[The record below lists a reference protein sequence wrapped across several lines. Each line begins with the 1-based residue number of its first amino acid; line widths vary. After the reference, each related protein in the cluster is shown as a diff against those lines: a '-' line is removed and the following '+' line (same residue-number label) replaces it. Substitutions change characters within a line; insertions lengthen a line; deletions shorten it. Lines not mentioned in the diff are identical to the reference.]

1 MADRILHA
9 VAVSFDWVI
18 DMALHWAAQYIGRPW
33 VNGGRD
39 IQSGVD
45 CWGLL
50 CHVYRQHY
58 NINLPVFIGVDA
70 ADNRAVAKLMNQHD
84 QWRELPT
91 PMEGC
96 AVALSK
102 NKALHHVGLYVC
114 GRVLHAMEGQ
124 GVVSQTVA
132 TLTAKGWT
140 TIRYFQHEGM
150 A

>member
-1 MADRILHA
+1 MA
-9 VAVSFDWVI
+9 
-18 DMALHWAAQYIGRPW
+18 MHWAAQYIGKPW

-39 IQSGVD
+39 IRIGVD

-58 NINLPVFIGVDA
+58 NIILPEFLGVDA
-70 ADNRAVAKLMNQHD
+70 KNNIAVAKLID
-84 QWRELPT
+84 QREYWTELKT
-91 PMEGC
+91 PIEGC

-102 NKALHHVGLYVC
+102 NKALHHVGVYVC
-114 GRVLHAMEGQ
+114 GRVLHAMENQ
-124 GVVSQTVA
+124 GVVSQTTS
-132 TLTAKGWT
+132 TLITQGWT